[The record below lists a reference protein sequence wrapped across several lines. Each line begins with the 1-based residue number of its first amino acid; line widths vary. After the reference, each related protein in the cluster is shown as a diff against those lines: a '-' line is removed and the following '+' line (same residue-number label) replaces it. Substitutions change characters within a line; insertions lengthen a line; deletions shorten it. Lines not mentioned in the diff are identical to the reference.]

1 MSYHLR
7 LKDRNCLKLLH
18 YYSSENPY
26 RHVELARKR
35 SAKKGIVLEVISIQ
49 EIKKA
54 SSLRDDF
61 HRGLSREYTYR
72 RISIINL
79 RDWRTF
85 QDKRRALCYQ
95 ISFQIGHSLYKSIN
109 TASR

>member
-1 MSYHLR
+1 MYW
-7 LKDRNCLKLLH
+7 LKG
-18 YYSSENPY
+18 
-26 RHVELARKR
+26 R
-35 SAKKGIVLEVISIQ
+35 SMKGIVFVVISIQ

-61 HRGLSREYTYR
+61 HRRLSMEYR

-95 ISFQIGHSLYKSIN
+95 ISFQIGHSLYKSIK
-109 TASR
+109 TCQPLGLDVMLKY